1 MANIYK
7 NTKTDLTAASATTV
21 YTVPSD
27 SRSIVKSIL
36 VNDDSGSGDTI
47 TLTLTNAAGTVFSLF
62 KVKAVAANAT
72 VELLT
77 NPLIMMESEI
87 LKATP
92 APGNRLHIVV
102 SMLEMN
108 RS

>member
-7 NTKTDLTAASATTV
+7 NTKTDLTSASATTV

-92 APGNRLHIVV
+92 ATGNRLHIVV

>member
-87 LKATP
+87 LNATP
-92 APGNRLHIVV
+92 ATGNRLHIVV

>member
-7 NTKTDLTAASATTV
+7 NTKTDLTSASATTV

-72 VELLT
+72 GIINKSINYDGKRDIKGYPCNWKQIAYCDINARNE
-77 NPLIMMESEI
+77 
-87 LKATP
+87 
-92 APGNRLHIVV
+92 
-102 SMLEMN
+102 
-108 RS
+108 